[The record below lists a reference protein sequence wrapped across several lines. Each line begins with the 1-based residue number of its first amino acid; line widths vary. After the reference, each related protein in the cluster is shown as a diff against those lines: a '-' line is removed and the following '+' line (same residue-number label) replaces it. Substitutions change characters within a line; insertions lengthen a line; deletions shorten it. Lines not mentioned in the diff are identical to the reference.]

1 MLDKNFNDLLQ
12 KELEKVRLKNK
23 PINSLHEGYGLLI
36 EEVDELFDEVKK
48 KRDKRDKENI
58 ALELTQI
65 ATICQRI
72 YEDLIYEK
80 N

>member
-1 MLDKNFNDLLQ
+1 MLDKNFIDLLQ
-12 KELEKVRLKNK
+12 KETEKVRLKNK

-58 ALELTQI
+58 TLELVQI
-65 ATICQRI
+65 AGICQRI
-72 YEDLIYEK
+72 YEDLIGEK
-80 N
+80 S